1 MLKTKKLRA
10 NQQHINHK
18 AARWPLAK
26 GPNIYKQSIVFKNQN
41 LSVYGGP
48 GQNEWEASGSA
59 FSSLREKKHGAQLN
73 HGHAQK
79 RDVPFRP
86 LNFSLF
92 RFFCFK
98 TKEMKSLPGLRAKR
112 ILLALPTAGGTS
124 FFSTARLPAGR
135 LKKGSIPMAIGS
147 RGCQKMRLFC
157 CKARAGADMLSVPT
171 TPAAVRNAAGSR
183 ILS

>member
-1 MLKTKKLRA
+1 M
-10 NQQHINHK
+10 
-18 AARWPLAK
+18 
-26 GPNIYKQSIVFKNQN
+26 FKNQN

-112 ILLALPTAGGTS
+112 ILLALPSAGGTS
-124 FFSTARLPAGR
+124 FFPAARLPAGR

-147 RGCQKMRLFC
+147 RAQLFSANC
-157 CKARAGADMLSVPT
+157 YRKLVAMIIAFKNSFTSFSSSMPMPVQPGLRPLVSLESFIRDKLENREEVSEECIPLW
-171 TPAAVRNAAGSR
+171 
-183 ILS
+183 